1 MGRQGNLIALEMDL
15 NRKEDMQE
23 ILLLFQISP
32 YVVLKN
38 ATMVKVDWDEG
49 IQETSNDPVRSVF
62 FTRTSLFLF
71 FFFFSFFLLNV
82 SGLCQYDYQHDH
94 QRD

>member
-1 MGRQGNLIALEMDL
+1 MNRQGNLIAPEMDL
-15 NRKEDMQE
+15 NRKEDIQE
-23 ILLLFQISP
+23 ILLLFQISR

-38 ATMVKVDWDEG
+38 ATMVKVDWDEE

-62 FTRTSLFLF
+62 FTRTSLFF
-71 FFFFSFFLLNV
+71 FLFSFFLLTV
-82 SGLCQYDYQHDH
+82 SELCQHDHQHDH